1 MKAKTTNE
9 TSGTS
14 PTKVSE
20 NGAPIQTGAGLSEVA
35 RRIEDAFAKIRQHSV
50 QGPVGEPTPLT
61 LVDLESSSICREAE
75 RKAKVEKY
83 AGVLIS
89 SAMRRPV
96 VNPRPLHQ
104 PRAFVIEAPV
114 EDAQTLIDEALRRFK

>member
-20 NGAPIQTGAGLSEVA
+20 NGAPIQTGRGLEETK
-35 RRIEDAFAKIRQHSV
+35 RRIEEAFAKIRQHPV
-50 QGPVGEPTPLT
+50 QGPVREPTPLT
-61 LVDLESSSICREAE
+61 LVDLESSSICRETE

-83 AGVLIS
+83 AGALIS
-89 SAMRRPV
+89 SAMRRPL
-96 VNPRPLHQ
+96 VNPQPLHQ

-114 EDAQTLIDEALRRFK
+114 EDAETLIAQALRRDE